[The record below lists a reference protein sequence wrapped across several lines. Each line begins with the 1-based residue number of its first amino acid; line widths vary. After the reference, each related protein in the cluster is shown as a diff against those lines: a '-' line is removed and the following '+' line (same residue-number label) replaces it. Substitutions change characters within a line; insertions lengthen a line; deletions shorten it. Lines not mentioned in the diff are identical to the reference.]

1 MIRWGLFIG
10 TTSGIVLGLYMWF
23 IEKITGDKV
32 YTLLMNVDFIPW
44 FGSIDWP
51 VLMEWFFHMIISWI
65 IGLVY
70 AWLFMYRLKPTP
82 RNQWMTAALLTAP
95 AAFTYVPLTLLA
107 LKETPAVTDG
117 SAIIFWLIGHVLYAV
132 TLKKS
137 FDRFK

>member
-51 VLMEWFFHMIISWI
+51 VLMEWFFHMIISWV

-70 AWLFMYRLKPTP
+70 AWLFMYRLKPAP
-82 RNQWMTAALLTAP
+82 RNQW
-95 AAFTYVPLTLLA
+95 
-107 LKETPAVTDG
+107 DG
-117 SAIIFWLIGHVLYAV
+117 GV
-132 TLKKS
+132 S
-137 FDRFK
+137 FDSACRFHLRSAHPSCT